1 MRNERKG
8 ERMKQYQINAA
19 YNTMRRIAAFQLPV
33 RVSYEIYRLIKR
45 IEPVHEFA
53 AQRERKLLEKY
64 HGTVRPDGSV
74 IFPTQDETVAF
85 RNEIQELNDMEVSEE
100 IAPITISYDAMG
112 DNTLSP
118 TEIACLDGF
127 IAFE

>member
-1 MRNERKG
+1 M
-8 ERMKQYQINAA
+8 
-19 YNTMRRIAAFQLPV
+19 
-33 RVSYEIYRLIKR
+33 
-45 IEPVHEFA
+45 
-53 AQRERKLLEKY
+53 QRERKLLEKY
-64 HGTVRPDGSV
+64 NGTVRPDGNV

-85 RNEIQELNDMEVSEE
+85 RNELQELNNMEISDE
-100 IAPITISYDAMG
+100 IEPITIEYDAMG